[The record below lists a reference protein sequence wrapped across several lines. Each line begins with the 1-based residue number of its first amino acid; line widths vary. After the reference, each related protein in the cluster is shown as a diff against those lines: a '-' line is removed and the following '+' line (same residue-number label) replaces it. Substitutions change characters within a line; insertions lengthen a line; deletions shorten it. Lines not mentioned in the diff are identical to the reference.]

1 MSPILQVENL
11 TKSFGDLVLFENI
24 SFGLA
29 EGQRVGLIAKNGSGK
44 STLLNI
50 LSGKEGYDEGKIS
63 FRRDLRVGYLEQSP
77 SYPEELTVLEA
88 CFHHGNTTVDLI
100 KDYEHCM
107 ETEGHPG
114 LDELLVRMDHEK
126 AWDYEQ
132 KAKQILSQLK
142 IRDFNQQ
149 VKHLS
154 GGQLKRVAL
163 ANTLITEPDLLILD
177 EPTNHLDLDM
187 TEWLEEYLRR
197 TNLTLLMV
205 THDRYFLD
213 RVCSEIIEIDNRT
226 IYSYKGNYSYYL
238 EKRQERIDAK
248 TVEVERANNL
258 YRTELEWMRRMPQ
271 ARGHK
276 ARYREE
282 AFYELEKV
290 AKQRFHDANVK
301 LDVKAS
307 YIGNK
312 IFEADHLCKAFG
324 DLKILDDFSYI
335 FARYEKMGIVGN
347 NGTGKSTFIKILMG
361 LVKPDSG
368 TLDIGETVRFGYYS
382 QDGLLFNEQMKVIDV
397 VQDIAEVI
405 ELGNGRRLTASQ
417 FLQHFLF
424 TPETQHSYVYK
435 LSGGERRR
443 LYLCTVLMRNPN
455 FLVLD
460 EPTNDLDIV
469 TLQVLEE
476 YLQGFKGCVIVV
488 SHDRYFMDKVVDH
501 LLVFNGGGD
510 IRDFPGNYTQ
520 YREWKEV
527 KARHDKEQQA
537 VAKPQAAAKPART
550 RQDEKRRM
558 SFKERREFEQLEKE
572 IAELEAEKK
581 AVEEALCSGTLSVD
595 ELTEKS
601 KRLPQLTDLIDEK
614 TMRWLE
620 LSELE

>member
-1 MSPILQVENL
+1 MAVPYLQVDNL

-24 SFGLA
+24 SFGIA
-29 EGQRVGLIAKNGSGK
+29 EGQRVGLIAKNGTGK
-44 STLLNI
+44 TTLLNVI
-50 LSGKEGYDEGKIS
+50 AGKEGYDNGNIV
-63 FRRDLRVGYLEQSP
+63 FRRDLRVDYLEQDP
-77 SYPEELTVLEA
+77 QYPEELTVLEA
-88 CFHHGNTTVDLI
+88 CFHHGNSTVELI
-100 KDYEHCM
+100 KEYERCM
-107 ETEGHPG
+107 ETDGHPG
-114 LDELLVRMDHEK
+114 LDELLVRMDQEE
-126 AWDYEQ
+126 AWEYEQ

-142 IRDFNQQ
+142 IRNFDQK
-149 VKHLS
+149 VKQLS

-163 ANTLITEPDLLILD
+163 ANALITEPDLLILD

-197 TNLTLLMV
+197 TNLSLLMV

-213 RVCSEIIEIDNRT
+213 RVCSEIIEIDNQQ
-226 IYSYKGNYSYYL
+226 IYQYKGNYSYYL
-238 EKRQERIDAK
+238 EKRQERIEAK
-248 TVEVERANNL
+248 SVEIERANNL
-258 YRTELEWMRRMPQ
+258 YRTELDWMRRMPQ

-276 ARYREE
+276 ARYRED

-290 AKQRFHDANVK
+290 AKQRFNNDNVK
-301 LDVKAS
+301 LEVKAS
-307 YIGNK
+307 YIGSK
-312 IFEADHLCKAFG
+312 IFEADHLFKSYG

-361 LVKPDSG
+361 QVKPDSG
-368 TLDIGETVRFGYYS
+368 MVDVGETVRFGYYS
-382 QDGLLFNEQMKVIDV
+382 QDGLQFDEQMKVIDV

-405 ELGNGRRLTASQ
+405 ELGNGKKLTASQ

-460 EPTNDLDIV
+460 EPTNDLDII
-469 TLQVLEE
+469 TLNVLEE
-476 YLQGFKGCVIVV
+476 YLQNFKGCVIVV

-501 LLVFNGGGD
+501 LMVFNGQGD
-510 IRDFPGNYTQ
+510 IRDFPGNYSD
-520 YREWKEV
+520 YRDWKEA
-527 KARHDKEQQA
+527 KAQKEKEA
-537 VAKPQAAAKPART
+537 EKPQEEKTARV
-550 RQDEKRRM
+550 RLNDKRKM
-558 SFKERREFEQLEKE
+558 SFKEKREFEQLEKE
-572 IAELEAEKK
+572 IAELEAEK
-581 AVEEALCSGTLSVD
+581 AQIEELLCSGTLSVD

-601 KRLPQLTDLIDEK
+601 KRLPEVNDLIDEK

-620 LSELE
+620 LSEIEG